1 MSESL
6 RLVLFGPPGA
16 GKGTQ
21 SQLLIDRFSLT
32 HVSSGDLFRYNLQQ
46 GTPLGLQAKSYM
58 DQGELVP
65 DYVTVDIVLEKIM
78 SIDNADGFILD
89 GFPRN
94 IRQAVELE
102 SALKIRSRGL
112 DKVVHI
118 DVSEPELERR
128 LGGRFLCRECQAP
141 YNPEDHSGPPECG
154 RCGGQLYQ
162 RDDDR
167 PDAVKHRI
175 EVYREATLP
184 LLSFYQERD
193 LLVKV
198 GGDATVEEV
207 NLRILE
213 CLEN

>member
-21 SQLLIDRFSLT
+21 SQLLTDRFSLT

-65 DYVTVDIVLEKIM
+65 DYVTVDIVLDKIM

-141 YNPEDHSGPPECG
+141 HSPEGQSGSPECG

-175 EVYREATLP
+175 EVYREATVP

-193 LLVKV
+193 LLVEV

-207 NLRILE
+207 NRRIVK

>member
-58 DQGELVP
+58 DQGSLVP

-102 SALKIRSRGL
+102 SALKLRSRRL

-128 LGGRFLCRECQAP
+128 LGGRFVCRECQAP
-141 YNPEDHSGPPECG
+141 HTLEDQSGSPECG

-193 LLVKV
+193 LLVEV

-207 NLRILE
+207 NRRIVE